1 MDVETLTILKGD
13 ETLRRRLALIMVLCL
28 AMGLFVGCG
37 QADNGATPDPADTDT
52 SWQEIQDKGY
62 FVMGLDDA
70 FPPMGFRDENNEI
83 VGFDIDM
90 AKEAASRLGVE
101 VKFQPISWDAKGEEL
116 NSGNIDVI
124 WNGFTITEERQ
135 QEFLFT
141 KPYIEDHQIIVVRPD
156 STINTKADLAG
167 KEVGIQAGSSAIEAV
182 MADAATYETIK
193 DDLREFDTNDMA
205 LRDLA
210 GGGLEAVVVDE
221 VVGRYYISKHPGEY
235 RVLEENFGLEAFGVG
250 LRLTDKAFLAELDK
264 ALDEMKADGTAAEI
278 SKKWFGEDITKK

>member
-1 MDVETLTILKGD
+1 M
-13 ETLRRRLALIMVLCL
+13 RRRLALIMVLCL
-28 AMGLFVGCG
+28 AMGLFIGCG
-37 QADNGATPDPADTDT
+37 QSDSEGTPQPGDADT

-62 FVMGLDDA
+62 FIMGLDDA

-90 AKEAASRLGVE
+90 AKEAAARMGVE
-101 VKFQPISWDAKGEEL
+101 VQFQPISWDAKDAEL

-124 WNGFTITEERQ
+124 WNGFTITEERKQ
-135 QEFLFT
+135 NFLFT
-141 KPYIEDHQIIVVRPD
+141 KPYIQDRQIIVVRPD
-156 STINTKADLAG
+156 STIATKADLAG

-182 MADAATYETIK
+182 MADAATYETIQ
-193 DDLREFDTNDMA
+193 DTLREFDTNDMA
-205 LRDLA
+205 LRDLS

-235 RVLEENFGLEAFGVG
+235 KVLEENFGVEEFGVG

-264 ALDEMKADGTAAEI
+264 ALDEMKADGAAAEI
-278 SKKWFGEDITKK
+278 SDKWFGEDIIKK

>member
-1 MDVETLTILKGD
+1 
-13 ETLRRRLALIMVLCL
+13 LRRRLALIMVLCL
-28 AMGLFVGCG
+28 AMGLFIGCG
-37 QADNGATPDPADTDT
+37 QSDSEGTPQPGDADT

-62 FVMGLDDA
+62 FIMGLDDA

-90 AKEAASRLGVE
+90 AKEAAARMGVE
-101 VKFQPISWDAKGEEL
+101 VQFQPISWDAKDAEL

-124 WNGFTITEERQ
+124 WNGFTITEERKQ
-135 QEFLFT
+135 NFLFT
-141 KPYIEDHQIIVVRPD
+141 KPYIQDRQIIVVRPD
-156 STINTKADLAG
+156 STIATKADLAG

-182 MADAATYETIK
+182 MADAATYETIQ
-193 DDLREFDTNDMA
+193 DTLREFDTNDMA
-205 LRDLA
+205 LRDLS

-235 RVLEENFGLEAFGVG
+235 KVLEENFGVEEFGVG

-264 ALDEMKADGTAAEI
+264 ALDEMKADGAAAEI
-278 SKKWFGEDITKK
+278 SDKWFGEDIIKK

>member
-1 MDVETLTILKGD
+1 M
-13 ETLRRRLALIMVLCL
+13 RRRIALLLVLGL

-37 QADNGATPDPADTDT
+37 QADNAGSPEPADADT

-62 FVMGLDDA
+62 FIVGLDDA
-70 FPPMGFRDENNEI
+70 FPPMGFRDDKNEI
-83 VGFDIDM
+83 VGFDIDL
-90 AKEAASRLGVE
+90 AKEAAARMGVE
-101 VKFQPISWDAKGEEL
+101 VQFQPISWDAKGEEL

-124 WNGFTITEERQ
+124 WNGFTITEERKKD
-135 QEFLFT
+135 FLFT
-141 KPYIEDHQIIVVRPD
+141 KPYIEDRQIIVVRPD
-156 STINTKADLAG
+156 STIATKADLAG

-193 DDLREFDTNDMA
+193 DTLREFDSNDMA
-205 LRDLA
+205 LRDLS

-235 RVLEENFGLEAFGVG
+235 KVLDENFGVEAFGVG

-278 SKKWFGEDITKK
+278 SNKWFGEDIIKK